1 MANGVGGRRIRVSS
15 VWEDFKAFA
24 LKGSVVDLAVAVII
38 GTAFGAIISSLVEDI
53 LMPAIINPL
62 LSQAGTDWREA
73 VVGPG
78 IRLGSFFGTIID
90 FSIIALVLYVII
102 RAFERL
108 KRRAALEEA
117 AAAAVEPSIEEKLN
131 DTLTRLTD
139 YLENRPRQ

>member
-117 AAAAVEPSIEEKLN
+117 VAEAAEPSIEEKLN

-139 YLENRPRQ
+139 YLESRQ

>member
-90 FSIIALVLYVII
+90 FLIIALVLYVII
-102 RAFERL
+102 RGFERL

-117 AAAAVEPSIEEKLN
+117 AAAAAEPSIEEKLN

-139 YLENRPRQ
+139 YLESRPRQ

>member
-1 MANGVGGRRIRVSS
+1 MANGTGGRRARARALGF
-15 VWEDFKAFA
+15 WDDFRAFA

-38 GTAFGAIISSLVEDI
+38 GGAFGSVISSMVEDV

-78 IRLGSFFGTIID
+78 IRLGSFLGTILD
-90 FSIIALVLYVII
+90 FLIIALVLYLII
-102 RAFERL
+102 RTFESL
-108 KRRAALEEA
+108 KRKEA
-117 AAAAVEPSIEEKLN
+117 ATAEPSVEEKLN

-139 YLENRPRQ
+139 YLESRPER

>member
-1 MANGVGGRRIRVSS
+1 MANGVGSRRIRVSS

-90 FSIIALVLYVII
+90 FLIIALVLYVII
-102 RAFERL
+102 RGFERL
-108 KRRAALEEA
+108 KRRAALEA
-117 AAAAVEPSIEEKLN
+117 AAAAAAEPSIEEKLN

-139 YLENRPRQ
+139 YLESRPRQ

>member
-90 FSIIALVLYVII
+90 FLIIALVLYVII
-102 RAFERL
+102 RGFERL
-108 KRRAALEEA
+108 KRRAALEA
-117 AAAAVEPSIEEKLN
+117 AAAAAAEPSIEEKLN

-139 YLENRPRQ
+139 YLESRPRQ